1 MKSVDLN
8 ANWKIGSDGGIC
20 DMPHDALIGSARDY
34 SCAFGELNGYVPA
47 ARAVFTKELPAVR
60 RGKAYVCISGSLGYG
75 DVFIVTSA

>member
-34 SCAFGELNGYVPA
+34 SCAFGELNGYFPA
-47 ARAVFTKELPAVR
+47 MRDRKSVV
-60 RGKAYVCISGSLGYG
+60 
-75 DVFIVTSA
+75 